1 KVGDSTAPVLT
12 SVEVSPQEVKVG
24 DTVEVRVKATDDIS
38 GVQSVS
44 VAYYT
49 PSKNRTVH
57 FQMRYDN
64 QHDIWVGSY
73 VIKETD
79 EAGIWSL
86 RYIYPEDKVGNNQ
99 FYRTSDS
106 EILSPSLTE
115 IKVVND
121 KVGDSTA

>member
-1 KVGDSTAPVLT
+1 MKVEGLKRVKRNLILVAVLIVISPFLFPSTSLMAVGDSTAPVLT

-57 FQMRYDN
+57 FQMRYDS
-64 QHDIWVGSY
+64 QDDIWIGSY
-73 VIKETD
+73 VIK
-79 EAGIWSL
+79 
-86 RYIYPEDKVGNNQ
+86 
-99 FYRTSDS
+99 
-106 EILSPSLTE
+106 
-115 IKVVND
+115 
-121 KVGDSTA
+121 